1 MRIHLQCSHLIRW
14 KLLVVAIIFMHV
26 GGIGTDLPSALAQS
40 SVHIT
45 DSQKKA
51 DQHEYLSRLGVS
63 DENLLKLTKRISLD
77 FQDEDVKNVLKYIT
91 EQAGLTL
98 AYNSAVW
105 EREEKVSVKADNTP
119 VLDAL
124 FATIKNTTL
133 SFRLSSFGQLIVA
146 RSFQPVRSDET
157 REPIAT
163 HLVSGVVTSRE
174 DGMPLPGVN
183 ILVKGSVIGTTTN
196 ESGEYSIDTATP
208 RDTLVFSY
216 VGYVTQEVYV
226 QGRTQIDVV
235 LDIDSIQFDELVV
248 IGYGE
253 RARQEVTGSISSV
266 DTDILENTPNTG
278 FDLAIAGLLPGVR
291 SVQVS
296 GAPGENA
303 DIRIRGI
310 STLTAG
316 VDPLIVLDGVPLAEG
331 VNLSIINPND
341 IASIDVLKDAA
352 ATAIY
357 GSRGAN
363 GVLLITTKNGE
374 YGQAT
379 EFSFSTYQGV
389 QSVSQTVDLMDAYE
403 MAQYIAASRNNGW
416 VNLDPANHSSSDPNE
431 MRDARYQ
438 IPDYVQPYLD
448 GTQGLTNTDWQDAI
462 FRNAPS
468 QNYQL
473 SMSGSGAQSR
483 YYLSGNYTDQQGII
497 ENTDFERYSL
507 RGNMEMR
514 LAPRLKVG
522 INAQAAVSNGT
533 LTNPGGHWQN
543 GVVIGTF
550 FAQPFFPVYNQDGSF
565 QLTEMLGAVIED
577 RAFRRAVQNPVAIAS
592 MEERTR
598 DEFRVIGG
606 GFAELDLGYGLT
618 LKSSFGL
625 DRSDIEGTFFRPA
638 GLGFYNNLPP
648 ATSAGNLENRTLFSW
663 LSENTLSYDR
673 LIGEGHNFNV
683 LAGYTYQEADL
694 DWSQIEAQDF
704 QNDRVQTLNGG
715 VVQVANTFSRASSWS
730 LVSLIGRISYD
741 YQSRYLLTA
750 SLRRDGSSRFGNDSR
765 WALFPA
771 VSVAWRAG
779 QEPFMD
785 SIEGLNELKFRAS
798 FGETGNNQIGDFASK
813 SLLTS
818 ANYVVDGELV
828 SGLAPGSLPNDQLS
842 WETTTMLNL
851 GVDVELFD
859 RRLAMT
865 LDYYDAETN
874 DLLLQVP
881 VPASSGYTSSL
892 TNIGKVSNNGLEFLI
907 RGNLNLGPVVWEPSF
922 NIATNRNEVLELGPD
937 QEQIISGGV
946 FVTRVGEPIASHFG
960 YNVVGV
966 FQSEEQLASTPS
978 HPRARVGSYIYE
990 DINGDGTITA
1000 DDRTILGDNFPDF
1013 TYGFSSR
1020 FSLNGI
1026 DLNVVFQGVE
1036 GNQVYLNNAF
1046 TYYNIEAWTN
1056 MHRDLL
1062 QAIDDPTN
1070 SVYAQP
1076 NIDQGE
1082 TLWQSS
1088 NLKFAD
1094 ASFLR
1099 LRTLTLG
1106 YSLPQRWLR
1115 SVRADQVRIYLTGQN
1130 LFTSTD
1136 YPGYNP
1142 DVSDD
1147 NGTVLQLGRA
1157 WSEYPLA
1164 RTYTFGLDVRF

>member
-1 MRIHLQCSHLIRW
+1 MSIYQGW
-14 KLLVVAIIFMHV
+14 V
-26 GGIGTDLPSALAQS
+26 LA
-40 SVHIT
+40 T
-45 DSQKKA
+45 K
-51 DQHEYLSRLGVS
+51 
-63 DENLLKLTKRISLD
+63 NLFKLTKKISLD
-77 FQDEDVKNVLKYIT
+77 FENEDVKNVLQYIT
-91 EQAGLTL
+91 DQAGLTL
-98 AYNSAVW
+98 AYNSTVW
-105 EREEKVSVKADNTP
+105 DEGEKVTLIAKEIP
-119 VLDAL
+119 VLEAL
-124 FATIKNTTL
+124 FAAIENTSL
-133 SFRLSSFGQLIVA
+133 SFKLTSFGQLIVA
-146 RSFQPVRSDET
+146 RSFQPVTSDIA
-157 REPIAT
+157 REPVASHI
-163 HLVSGVVTSRE
+163 VSGVVFSGE
-174 DGMPLPGVN
+174 DNMPLPGVN

-196 ESGEYSIDTATP
+196 ASGAYTIDTATP
-208 RDTLVFSY
+208 QDTLVFSY
-216 VGYVTQEVYV
+216 VGYITQEVLV
-226 QGRTQIDVV
+226 EGRSQIDVV
-235 LDIDSIQFDELVV
+235 MDVDAIQFDELVV

-253 RARQEVTGSISSV
+253 RAREEVTGSIASV
-266 DTDILENTPNTG
+266 DNDQLENTPNTG
-278 FDLAIAGLLPGVR
+278 FDQAIAGLLPGVR

-374 YGQAT
+374 YGQAPQ
-379 EFSFSTYQGV
+379 FSFSTYQGI

-403 MAQYIAASRNNGW
+403 MAQYIAASRNNAW
-416 VNLDPANHSSSDPNE
+416 INLDPVNHSASDPNDV
-431 MRDARYQ
+431 RDDRYK
-438 IPDYVQPYLD
+438 IPDYVQPYLS
-448 GTQGLTNTDWQDAI
+448 GTPGLTNTDWQDAI

-473 SMSGSGAQSR
+473 SMSGSGARSR
-483 YYLSGNYTDQQGII
+483 YYLSGNYTDQQGVI

-507 RGNMEMR
+507 RGNMEMQ
-514 LAPRLKVG
+514 LSSRLKVG
-522 INAQAAVSNGT
+522 INVQGAVSNGN

-550 FAQPFFPVYNQDGSF
+550 FAQPFFPVYNTDGSL
-565 QLTEMLGAVIED
+565 QLTDMLGAVIDD
-577 RAFRRAVQNPVAIAS
+577 RAFRRAVQNPVAIAN
-592 MEERTR
+592 MEVRTR
-598 DEFRVIGG
+598 DEFRVIGS

-618 LKSSFGL
+618 FKSSFGL

-648 ATSAGNLENRTLFSW
+648 ATSAGSLDNRTLFSW
-663 LSENTLSYDR
+663 LTENTLSYNR
-673 LIGEGHNFNV
+673 MIGQGHNLNV
-683 LAGYTYQEADL
+683 LAGYTYQEANL

-704 QNDRVQTLNGG
+704 QNDRVQTLNSG
-715 VVQVANTFSRASSWS
+715 VIQVANTFSRASSWS
-730 LVSLIGRISYD
+730 LISLIGRVSYD

-750 SLRRDGSSRFGNDSR
+750 SLRRDGSSRFGSDSR

-779 QEPFMD
+779 QEPFMR
-785 SIEGLNELKFRAS
+785 SINGLDELKFRAS

-818 ANYVVDGELV
+818 ANYVVDGELL

-842 WETTTMLNL
+842 WETTTMFNL

-865 LDYYDAETN
+865 FDYYDAETN

-892 TNIGKVSNNGLEFLI
+892 TNIGRVSNKGLEFLV
-907 RGNLNLGPVVWEPSF
+907 RGNVNLGPVVWEPSF

-960 YNVVGV
+960 YNVIGV

-1020 FSLNGI
+1020 FTFNGF
-1026 DLNVVFQGVE
+1026 DLNAIFQGVE

-1062 QAIDDPTN
+1062 QAIEDPTN
-1070 SVYAQP
+1070 SIYAQP

-1106 YSLPQRWLR
+1106 YTLPQHWLR
-1115 SVRADQVRIYLTGQN
+1115 SVRVDQLRIYLTGQN

>member
-1 MRIHLQCSHLIRW
+1 M
-14 KLLVVAIIFMHV
+14 VVLTIFMLMGSV
-26 GGIGTDLPSALAQS
+26 STGLPSAFGQS
-40 SVHIT
+40 SVQIT
-45 DSQKKA
+45 DAQKRA
-51 DQHEYLSRLGVS
+51 DQQEMLLRLGVS
-63 DENLLKLTKRISLD
+63 GENLLKLTKRISLD
-77 FQDEDVKNVLKYIT
+77 VKDADVKTVLEHIT
-91 EQAGLTL
+91 EKAGLTL
-98 AYNSAVW
+98 AYNSAIWDKAETVTL
-105 EREEKVSVKADNTP
+105 KVDEVP

-124 FATIKNTTL
+124 FAAIKNTTL
-133 SFRLSSFGQLIVA
+133 SFRLSSFGQLLISRTAKPLATDVA
-146 RSFQPVRSDET
+146 REPRSLHT
-157 REPIAT
+157 
-163 HLVSGVVTSRE
+163 VSGVVRSGE
-174 DGMPLPGVN
+174 DNLPLPGVN
-183 ILVKGSVIGTTTN
+183 ILVKGSVIGSSAN
-196 ESGEYSIDTATP
+196 ENGEYTIETATP
-208 RDTLVFSY
+208 RDTLIFSY
-216 VGYVTQEVYV
+216 VGFVTQEVYV
-226 QGRTQIDVV
+226 EGRSQIDVV
-235 LDIDSIQFDELVV
+235 LEVDSYQFDELVV

-253 RARQEVTGSISSV
+253 RAREEITGSISSV
-266 DTDILENTPNTG
+266 DTEQLQNTPNVG
-278 FDLAIAGLLPGVR
+278 FDQAIAGLLPGVR

-310 STLTAG
+310 SSLTAG
-316 VDPLIVLDGVPLAEG
+316 VEPLVVLDGVPLTEG
-331 VNLSIINPND
+331 GSLSIINPND
-341 IASIDVLKDAA
+341 IQSIDVLKDAA

-363 GVLLITTKNGE
+363 GVLLITTKKGE
-374 YGQAT
+374 YGQAPQ
-379 EFSFSTYQGV
+379 FSFSTYQGV

-416 VNLDPANHSSSDPNE
+416 INLDPANHSANDPNE
-431 MRDARYQ
+431 VRDARYQ

-462 FRNAPS
+462 FRNAPT

-497 ENTDFERYSL
+497 EDTDFERYGL
-507 RGNMEMR
+507 RGNMEMQ
-514 LAPRLKVG
+514 LSSRLKVG
-522 INAQAAVSNGT
+522 LNAQAAVASRN

-550 FAQPFFPVYNQDGSF
+550 FAQPFFTVYDPDGSF
-565 QLTEMLGAVIED
+565 QLTEMLGAVIDD
-577 RAFRRAVQNPVAIAS
+577 RAFRRAVQNPVAIAN

-598 DEFRVIGG
+598 DEFSVIGG
-606 GFAELDLGYGLT
+606 GFAELDLGYGLM

-648 ATSAGNLENRTLFSW
+648 ATSAGSLENRTVFSW
-663 LSENTLSYDR
+663 LSENTLSYDK
-673 LIGEGHNFNV
+673 LFAGDHNVNI
-683 LAGYTYQEADL
+683 LAGFTYQEADI
-694 DWSQIEAQDF
+694 DWSQIEAQEF
-704 QNDRVQTLNGG
+704 QNDRVRTLNAG
-715 VVQVANTFSRASSWS
+715 VIQVANTFSRSSSWS
-730 LVSLIGRISYD
+730 LISFIGRVSYD
-741 YQSRYLLTA
+741 FQSRYLLTA
-750 SLRRDGSSRFGNDSR
+750 SLRQDGSSRFGSDSR

-771 VSVAWRAG
+771 VSVAWRVG
-779 QEPFMD
+779 QESFMR
-785 SIEGLNELKFRAS
+785 SVEGLDELKFRAS
-798 FGETGNNQIGDFASK
+798 YGETGNNQIGDFASK

-818 ANYVVDGELV
+818 ANYVLGDELV

-851 GVDVELFD
+851 GVDIELFN

-865 LDYYDAETN
+865 FDYYDAETE

-892 TNIGKVSNNGLEFLI
+892 TNIGKVSNTGVEFLVQA
-907 RGNLNLGPVVWEPSF
+907 NLNLGPVSWEPSF
-922 NIATNRNEVLELGPD
+922 NIASNKNEVLELGPD

-960 YNVVGV
+960 YNVIGV
-966 FQSEEQLASTPS
+966 FQSEEELASTPS
-978 HPRARVGSYIYE
+978 HQRARVGSYIYE
-990 DINGDGTITA
+990 DVNGDGMISA

-1020 FSLNGI
+1020 FGFKGI
-1026 DLNVVFQGVE
+1026 DLTAVFQGVE

-1062 QAIDDPTN
+1062 QAIEDPVN
-1070 SVYAQP
+1070 SIYAQP

-1106 YSLPQRWLR
+1106 YSLPQQWLQSAR
-1115 SVRADQVRIYLTGQN
+1115 VDQFRIYVTGQN
-1130 LFTSTD
+1130 LFTSTE

-1164 RTYTFGLDVRF
+1164 RTYTFGIDVRF